1 MDEWGREGVK
11 SHRESHAVD
20 AVQVEGKLSSN
31 ALTYTAETKKAKLCK
46 QNDVAI

>member
-1 MDEWGREGVK
+1 MLRIWNNYNELNLNILDEWGREGVK

-31 ALTYTAETKKAKLCK
+31 ALTNK
-46 QNDVAI
+46 